1 MAGAGYGISD
11 GAGGFVTKLEGDGD
25 AKIGD
30 SSGDV
35 IQITGSLEVNGDIKV
50 NQYIYH
56 NGDGNTLINFAE
68 DKIILKAGGKAMV
81 TVEEKASSPHEV
93 TINDGANNV
102 DFVVKGNG
110 SNAGNPAFKVDASNN
125 RVGINGVGEP
135 SVELDVSGDVNFDGA
150 AVFNESSAAKDF
162 RVESNHHAHMFYIHG
177 GSNRI
182 GIGNISPQT
191 LIDAKDPF
199 YDVPGFETD
208 AVLRLASKKSVG
220 IKLVAD
226 TDNADESDNPYVDFY
241 ADGNADT
248 SGRNNRKGSLALEAT
263 AGTTFTGSL
272 ADAFFMDAFYPLIGH
287 SSRPLQIANAS
298 TNGGHAARITL
309 EGTNGYVGI
318 HTTTPT
324 HSLEVSGDFK
334 ATEEVILGTT
344 STDLGDGTTS
354 TLTPA
359 SSVHLL
365 DATSIQ
371 ENAAFG
377 AHIMTIADGTT
388 AGQILKIILN
398 TTTNNV
404 LIGVSTT
411 NILGSYSGIAF
422 ENDKQG
428 AAFEF
433 VWTGSKWAMISK
445 NPLATAG

>member
-1 MAGAGYGISD
+1 MAGAGYGAKDDDGSWGFRATADGKILLGNTSD
-11 GAGGFVTKLEGDGD
+11 DTVQ
-25 AKIGD
+25 
-30 SSGDV
+30 V
-35 IQITGSLEVNGDIKV
+35 TGSLVVNG
-50 NQYIYH
+50 
-56 NGDGNTLINFAE
+56 
-68 DKIILKAGGKAMV
+68 
-81 TVEEKASSPHEV
+81 
-93 TINDGANNV
+93 
-102 DFVVKGNG
+102 G
-110 SNAGNPAFKVDASNN
+110 ST
-125 RVGINGVGEP
+125 
-135 SVELDVSGDVNFDGA
+135 
-150 AVFNESSAAKDF
+150 FNEGSIDTDF
-162 RVESNHHAHMFYIHG
+162 RVESNHATHMFYIDG
-177 GSNRI
+177 GNNRI
-182 GIGNISPQT
+182 GVGNNSPQN
-191 LIDAKDPF
+191 LLDIVDPF
-199 YDVPGFETD
+199 NDISGHERD

-226 TDNADESDNPYVDFY
+226 TDNTDESDNPFIDFY
-241 ADGNADT
+241 ADGNSDT
-248 SGRNNRKGSLALEAT
+248 SGRNNRKGSLALEDV

-298 TNGGHAARITL
+298 VNGGHAARITL

-318 HTTTPT
+318 HTATPT

-344 STDLGDGTTS
+344 STDLGSGTTS

-365 DATSIQ
+365 DATSITMDH
-371 ENAAFG
+371 AVG
-377 AHIMTIADGTT
+377 AHVMTIADGTT

-404 LIGVSTT
+404 LIAVSTT

-422 ENDKQG
+422 ENNKQG

-433 VWTGSKWAMISK
+433 IWTGSKWAMMSS